1 VPLGPKKR
9 DARGGHAQIPLVS
22 RIQNEQSGE
31 KHGWFKCAHKQHRV
45 GPCLLVNPDKPRVII
60 AELDELAFN
69 AAERATLRIATLRIV
84 MGHRRSGLTMRE
96 RMPFPRKGDADG
108 HWTPNTTLARRDA
121 AESPLV
127 RRWLSLG
134 P

>member
-1 VPLGPKKR
+1 M
-9 DARGGHAQIPLVS
+9 
-22 RIQNEQSGE
+22 
-31 KHGWFKCAHKQHRV
+31 
-45 GPCLLVNPDKPRVII
+45 I
-60 AELDELAFN
+60 AELDELAFK

-84 MGHRRSGLTMRE
+84 MGHRRSGLTMLE

-108 HWTPNTTLARRDA
+108 HLTPNTTWARRDA

-127 RRWLSLG
+127 RRWLSLR